1 MTDVV
6 FILEFSDGGFHGSVL
21 GAVAF
26 ENLKVHRKT
35 ILVNDQSNGY
45 QRQIRAVFL
54 CGTAHSQK
62 FRIVIISHG
71 IDEVLRQSV
80 RQNGAVIVK
89 TRFRKFFFC
98 ASLLSS
104 SLQFVQKILV
114 VVFHLGICQRCL
126 KIRIGDVI
134 KNKRGSVSTVVLVH
148 LTVDPVENL
157 ILVLFQK
164 IKRPVAGLQRDSLQ
178 RSAEILILIMETGQH
193 RARSHGFSENH
204 ERSGGIEAELH
215 FLIELALQVIKFA
228 G

>member
-1 MTDVV
+1 M
-6 FILEFSDGGFHGSVL
+6 
-21 GAVAF
+21 
-26 ENLKVHRKT
+26 
-35 ILVNDQSNGY
+35 
-45 QRQIRAVFL
+45 
-54 CGTAHSQK
+54 
-62 FRIVIISHG
+62 IISHG

-98 ASLLSS
+98 AGLLSS